1 MVPVFRVSRG
11 GLVLEDEGP
20 LLETERSFPAWMRGQ
35 ESRRGPRAG
44 PLRGGMR
51 HPPEPL
57 MPLALTGRCRGRVN
71 GQERGVG
78 GKQGQQGGSRN
89 PEVHGCR
96 EASAGQAGAWSWTTE
111 AQGHFS
117 RTALGAAS
125 PHPTRK
131 GRRGQPRDPAPSK
144 TLEMSSAHT
153 LITSFSE
160 MGLSRNAIFSPL
172 QLV

>member
-1 MVPVFRVSRG
+1 MLRVSRG
-11 GLVLEDEGP
+11 GLVLEDVGP

-35 ESRRGPRAG
+35 ESRKGPRAG
-44 PLRGGMR
+44 HLRGGMR
-51 HPPEPL
+51 HLPEPL

-78 GKQGQQGGSRN
+78 GKQGQHGGSRN

-117 RTALGAAS
+117 RTALGAAPRTPHAGVGLVNPQM
-125 PHPTRK
+125 PHPQK
-131 GRRGQPRDPAPSK
+131 
-144 TLEMSSAHT
+144 
-153 LITSFSE
+153 
-160 MGLSRNAIFSPL
+160 PL
-172 QLV
+172 KCPVPTP